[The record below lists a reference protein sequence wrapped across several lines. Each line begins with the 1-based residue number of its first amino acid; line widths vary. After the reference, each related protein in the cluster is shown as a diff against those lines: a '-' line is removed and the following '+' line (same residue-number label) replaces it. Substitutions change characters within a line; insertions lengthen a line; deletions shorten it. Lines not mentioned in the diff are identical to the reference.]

1 MFELN
6 LNMYHAT
13 AIAALVLLLGRW
25 IIKKY
30 KGLSPAELLQAPVDA
45 LYGVSAGDAE
55 LLQEAFGIK
64 TIGDLAD
71 NKFFAWAAEIAGQA
85 KEE

>member
-25 IIKKY
+25 IIKR
-30 KGLSPAELLQAPVDA
+30 SPP
-45 LYGVSAGDAE
+45 STTT
-55 LLQEAFGIK
+55 AF
-64 TIGDLAD
+64 LRPL
-71 NKFFAWAAEIAGQA
+71 WAAWCTLWFTWPCTLPVC
-85 KEE
+85 

>member
-25 IIKKY
+25 IIKKV
-30 KGLSPAELLQAPVDA
+30 PALNNYCIPA
-45 LYGVSAGDAE
+45 L
-55 LLQEAFGIK
+55 
-64 TIGDLAD
+64 
-71 NKFFAWAAEIAGQA
+71 WAAWCTLWFTWPCTLPVC
-85 KEE
+85 

>member
-25 IIKKY
+25 IIKKV
-30 KGLSPAELLQAPVDA
+30 PALNNYCIPAPGCTLWFTWPCTLPVC
-45 LYGVSAGDAE
+45 
-55 LLQEAFGIK
+55 
-64 TIGDLAD
+64 
-71 NKFFAWAAEIAGQA
+71 
-85 KEE
+85 